1 MHNEGDMKR
10 KGAEPATKADLDRFA
25 TKDDLD
31 RFATKDDLGRFATK
45 DDLGRFATKAD
56 LEQFAKKDDM
66 TRFAVETNSRMD
78 EFSTVLRRQ
87 SVRIVKLEASMDG
100 LREDVV
106 SVIKGME
113 SRLTERMDSFMSNTL
128 RVDRDNILLVHRLDK
143 VEGRVSNLER
153 RVP

>member
-10 KGAEPATKADLDRFA
+10 KGAEPATKADLD
-25 TKDDLD
+25 
-31 RFATKDDLGRFATK
+31 RFATK